1 MTNEQNIDFVLR
13 TIEERDIRFVRL
25 WFTDVLGNLKSF
37 AISPEDLE
45 EAFEEGIGF
54 DGSAVDGFAT
64 LEESDMLAFP
74 DAKTFQILP
83 WRPSEA
89 GVARIFC
96 DIKTPYREPFEGDPR
111 AVLKRVFG
119 EADKAGYVL
128 NVSPEL
134 EFFYFKSPEVSGS
147 GAPAPIDDA
156 GYFDLT
162 PFDSAHDLR
171 RDTVLALEQ
180 MSIPVE
186 YSYHAMSPSQ
196 NGLSLRYAEA
206 VSCADNIMT
215 ARLVIK
221 QTAVSHDMYASFMP
235 KPLSGRPGSA
245 MFLCQSLFDHDGNN
259 LFWANGDRAVHH
271 LSELAQHYIAGILA
285 YAPEYTLVTNPTVNS
300 YKRLVPNGEVPIYAT
315 WGAKNRSAFVRVPT
329 YKPGKHLSRR
339 IELRSPDPTCN
350 PYLTMAVTLAAG
362 LKGIERGLELPQ
374 ESELVDANLTAA
386 ELERAG
392 ITRLPSNLGEAV
404 RAFEGSRL
412 MREVLGEH
420 TFEYLLREKR
430 SEWSE
435 YSQTVTDW
443 EMRRYYAGF

>member
-13 TIEERDIRFVRL
+13 SVEERDIRFVRL

-74 DAKTFQILP
+74 DANTFQVLP

-96 DIKTPYREPFEGDPR
+96 DIKTPYREPFAGDPR
-111 AVLKRVFG
+111 ACLRRVFR
-119 EADKAGYVL
+119 EADNAGYVL

-134 EFFYFKSPEVSGS
+134 EFFYFKEDSTISSGS
-147 GAPAPIDDA
+147 AVPEPLDNA

-162 PFDSAHDLR
+162 PMDSARDLR
-171 RDTVLALEQ
+171 RDMTLALEQ

-186 YSYHAMSPSQ
+186 YSYHAMAPSQ
-196 NGLSLRYAEA
+196 NGVSLRYAEA
-206 VSCADNIMT
+206 VTCADNIVT
-215 ARLVIK
+215 ARLVVK
-221 QTAVSHDMYASFMP
+221 QTAVEHGMFASFMP
-235 KPLSGRPGSA
+235 KPLSGVPGSA
-245 MFLCQSLFDHDGNN
+245 LFLCQSLFDHDGNN
-259 LFWANGDRAVHH
+259 LFWAQGEGSVHH
-271 LSELAQHYIAGILA
+271 LSKLAQHYIAGVLR
-285 YAPEYTLVTNPTVNS
+285 YAPEFTLVTNPTVNS
-300 YKRLVPNGEVPIYAT
+300 YKRLVPNGEVPCFAT
-315 WGAKNRSAFVRVPT
+315 WGSKNRSAFVRVPT
-329 YKPGKHLSRR
+329 YKPGKQLSRR

-362 LKGIERGLELPQ
+362 LRGIQDELPLPP
-374 ESELVDANLTAA
+374 ESSLPVDQLADSGAV
-386 ELERAG
+386 
-392 ITRLPSNLGEAV
+392 RLPRDLGEAV
-404 RAFEGSRL
+404 DAFEGSEL

-420 TFEYLLREKR
+420 IYRYLLREKR
-430 SEWSE
+430 AEWDE

-443 EMRRYYAGF
+443 ELRHYYGGF